1 MESAGKNT
9 NQLDVR
15 GNQLISASHWGI
27 FHPIVQDG
35 RVVDVQPFEKDSAPS
50 KNLKKL
56 VKLQTSSNR
65 ILHPYVRK
73 EYLEKGPASSEKR
86 GKDEWIQV
94 TWDEALDLVAG
105 EIKRI
110 YKNFGPVAM
119 FGRSYGWKSSGLVHS
134 AHTLQQRLLNLCGGF
149 VECANSYST
158 GAIATILPYVTGGSD
173 PKSTAWPNI
182 LKHSERIVFWGCDPL
197 VTGDIDWIT
206 TLHRARQYLGQLKS
220 SSIKTYSINPVR
232 PESSKFLENDWIAP
246 KPGTDTSLMLAL
258 MHELIAAGMENKSFL
273 DKYTFGFDEL
283 KNYILGLTDGVE
295 KNAEWAEKETGIQA
309 SVIRNLAQD
318 LATHRTMLMIGWG
331 PQRARYGEQFP
342 WMAYALACV
351 LGQIGLPGG
360 GIGSNYHYSDGGVPV
375 RKGIQPRGISSKVA
389 PVWPYKKPGEF
400 SQKIPVASFVDCFL
414 NPGKVIDFNGKKV
427 KYPEVKMVMWT
438 GGNPFSHQP
447 ETNRLKKAWSIP
459 ETVVVSDHVWSAT
472 ARHANLVLPASTTL
486 ERNDIVG
493 IGTYTNDGIVAMH
506 KAVEAPG
513 EAKSDYEIYTLLA
526 EKLGLK
532 EAFTE
537 GLDEAGWIRKIYND
551 TLAPNKKIGVELPA
565 FEEFWTQG
573 YVLYPEDP
581 EEGEYVAFAD
591 FINSPE
597 GTPLKTESGKFQL
610 FSPTIDSFGYEDCRG
625 YPMYFR
631 PEELRAAE
639 NEFFLVSLK
648 ASDRL
653 HSQLHNLDAT
663 FDGPKVSEK
672 VRINREDGEKLG
684 LQSGEKVELSNSRGI
699 VVATVELSDDV
710 TIGVVAVCHGGM
722 FFPIANKDVGGC
734 SNTLVKDVPTSSLSR
749 GNVASY
755 GTVKVR
761 KVLYS
766 KRQNLMLIP

>member
-1 MESAGKNT
+1 MESAEKNT

-15 GNQLISASHWGI
+15 DNQLVSASHWGI
-27 FHPIVQDG
+27 FRPIVQDG
-35 RVVDVQPFEKDSAPS
+35 RVVDVLPFEKDSAPS

-56 VKLQTSSNR
+56 VKLQTSPNR

-73 EYLEKGPASSEKR
+73 EYLENGPASSEKR
-86 GKDEWIQV
+86 GQDEWIQV
-94 TWDEALDLVAG
+94 TWDQALELVAG

-110 YKNFGPVAM
+110 YEDYGPTAM

-149 VECANSYST
+149 IECANSYST
-158 GAIATILPYVTGGSD
+158 GAIATILPYVTDSSD

-220 SSIKTYSINPVR
+220 SKIKTYSINPVR
-232 PESSKFLENDWIAP
+232 PETSKFLENDWIAL
-246 KPGTDTSLMLAL
+246 KPGTDTALMPAL

-283 KNYILGLTDGVE
+283 KKYILGSTDGIE

-375 RKGIQPRGISSKVA
+375 RKGKQSRGITSKVA
-389 PVWPYKKPGEF
+389 SVWPYKKPEEF

-414 NPGKVIDFNGKKV
+414 NPGKSIDFNGKKV

-438 GGNPFSHQP
+438 GGNPFSHHP

-472 ARHANLVLPASTTL
+472 ARHADIVLPASTTL

-551 TLAPNKKIGVELPA
+551 ALAANKKIGVELLD
-565 FEEFWTQG
+565 FEEFWKQG
-573 YVLYPEDP
+573 YVLYPEAP
-581 EEGEYVAFAD
+581 EEAEYVAFGD
-591 FINSPE
+591 FVNSPE
-597 GTPLKTESGKFQL
+597 HSPLRTESGKFQL
-610 FSPTIDSFGYEDCRG
+610 FSPTIDSFCYEDCRG

-631 PEELRAAE
+631 PEELPAAE

-663 FDGPKVSEK
+663 FDGPQVFEK
-672 VRINREDGEKLG
+672 VRINREDGIKLG
-684 LQSGEKVELSNSRGI
+684 LKSGEKVELYNSRGI

-710 TIGVVAVCHGGM
+710 AGGVVAVCHGGM
-722 FFPIANKDVGGC
+722 FFSIANKDVGGC
-734 SNTLVKDVPTSSLSR
+734 SNTLVKDVPTSSLAR

-761 KVLYS
+761 KVL
-766 KRQNLMLIP
+766 

>member
-1 MESAGKNT
+1 
-9 NQLDVR
+9 
-15 GNQLISASHWGI
+15 
-27 FHPIVQDG
+27 
-35 RVVDVQPFEKDSAPS
+35 
-50 KNLKKL
+50 
-56 VKLQTSSNR
+56 
-65 ILHPYVRK
+65 
-73 EYLEKGPASSEKR
+73 
-86 GKDEWIQV
+86 
-94 TWDEALDLVAG
+94 
-105 EIKRI
+105 
-110 YKNFGPVAM
+110 
-119 FGRSYGWKSSGLVHS
+119 
-134 AHTLQQRLLNLCGGF
+134 
-149 VECANSYST
+149 
-158 GAIATILPYVTGGSD
+158 
-173 PKSTAWPNI
+173 
-182 LKHSERIVFWGCDPL
+182 
-197 VTGDIDWIT
+197 
-206 TLHRARQYLGQLKS
+206 
-220 SSIKTYSINPVR
+220 
-232 PESSKFLENDWIAP
+232 
-246 KPGTDTSLMLAL
+246 MLAL

-283 KNYILGLTDGVE
+283 KNYILGSTDGVE

-342 WMAYALACV
+342 WMTYALACV

-375 RKGIQPRGISSKVA
+375 RKGIQPRGISSRVA
-389 PVWPYKKPGEF
+389 PVWPYKKPEEF

-472 ARHANLVLPASTTL
+472 ARHADLVLPASTTL

-513 EAKSDYEIYTLLA
+513 EAKSDYEICTLLA

-573 YVLYPEDP
+573 YVLYPQDP

-591 FINSPE
+591 FINSSE

-625 YPMYFR
+625 YPMYFS
-631 PEELRAAE
+631 PEELRVAE

-710 TIGVVAVCHGGM
+710 AIGVVAVCHGGM

-766 KRQNLMLIP
+766 KWQNLMLIP

>member
-1 MESAGKNT
+1 MESAEKKIKP
-9 NQLDVR
+9 LDVCS
-15 GNQLISASHWGI
+15 NQLISASHWGI
-27 FHPIVQDG
+27 FRPIVQDG

-56 VKLQTSSNR
+56 VKLQTSPNR

-73 EYLEKGPASSEKR
+73 EYLENGPASSEKR
-86 GKDEWIQV
+86 GQDEWIQV
-94 TWDEALDLVAG
+94 TWDQALDLVAG

-110 YKNFGPVAM
+110 YKDYGPAAM

-158 GAIATILPYVTGGSD
+158 GAIATILPYVTGSSD

-206 TLHRARQYLGQLKS
+206 TLHRAREYLGQLKS
-220 SSIKTYSINPVR
+220 SKIKTYSINPVR
-232 PESSKFLENDWIAP
+232 PETSKFLENDWIAP
-246 KPGTDTSLMLAL
+246 KPGTDAALMLAL
-258 MHELIAAGMENKSFL
+258 MHELITAGMANKSFL

-283 KNYILGLTDGVE
+283 KNYILGSTDGIE
-295 KNAEWAEKETGIQA
+295 KNAEWAEKETGIPA
-309 SVIRNLAQD
+309 SVICNLAQD

-375 RKGIQPRGISSKVA
+375 RKGKQPRGIPSKIA
-389 PVWPYKKPGEF
+389 PVWPYKNPEEF

-414 NPGKVIDFNGKKV
+414 NPGKSIDFNGKKV

-447 ETNRLKKAWSIP
+447 ETNRLKTAWSIP

-472 ARHANLVLPASTTL
+472 ARHADIVLPASTTL

-513 EAKSDYEIYTLLA
+513 EAKSDYEIYMLLA

-537 GLDEAGWIRKIYND
+537 GLDDAGWIRKIYND
-551 TLAPNKKIGVELPA
+551 ALAANKKIGVDLPN

-573 YVLYPEDP
+573 YVLYPEAS
-581 EEGEYVAFAD
+581 EEAEYVAFGD

-597 GTPLKTESGKFQL
+597 HSPLRTESDKFQL
-610 FSPTIDSFGYEDCRG
+610 FSPTIDSFGYGDCRG
-625 YPMYFR
+625 YPMYFK
-631 PEELRAAE
+631 PEELPAAE

-663 FDGPKVSEK
+663 FDGPQVPEK
-672 VRINREDGEKLG
+672 VRINREDGIKLG
-684 LQSGEKVELSNSRGI
+684 LKSGEKVELHNSRGVI
-699 VVATVELSDDV
+699 VATAELSED
-710 TIGVVAVCHGGM
+710 IASGVVAVCHGGM
-722 FFPIANKDVGGC
+722 FFSIADKDVGGC
-734 SNTLVKDVPTSSLSR
+734 SNTLVKDVPTSSLAR

-761 KVLYS
+761 KAL
-766 KRQNLMLIP
+766 